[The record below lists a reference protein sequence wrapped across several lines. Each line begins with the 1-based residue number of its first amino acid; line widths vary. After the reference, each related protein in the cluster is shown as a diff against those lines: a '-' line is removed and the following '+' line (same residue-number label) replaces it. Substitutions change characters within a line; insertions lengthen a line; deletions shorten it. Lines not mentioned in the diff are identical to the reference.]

1 MTVINTNV
9 NATFAHAALTTNARA
24 QTHSM
29 QELSTGKRINSAK
42 DDAAGLAMSETMTAQ
57 IRGLNMAVR
66 NANDAVSLCQT
77 ADGAMIEQTNMLQ
90 RMRELAVQASSDTTD
105 AVSKG
110 YLNSEFTALRSE
122 IDRIGL
128 NTQWNAKPLLDGSFI
143 GSSGVTGSYSFQVGA
158 NGADTKITIAIGK
171 MTASSSAGVAGTL
184 TSISASSINS
194 GASASSAITSLDT
207 ALAAI
212 ANQRAAIGA
221 TMNQLTY
228 AADNLT
234 NVSQNTTD
242 SRSRILDTDYATAT
256 TNLSRTQIISQ
267 AATAMLAQ
275 ANQQS
280 QTVLSLLKG

>member
-128 NTQWNAKPLLDGSFI
+128 NTQWNAKPLLDGSCI